1 MNQKLSENRAGSVRE
16 YLVQQGV
23 VASSVSA
30 TSFGNSSPVASND
43 NSAGR
48 QENRRV
54 ELVVSGDAIGS
65 PVTTG
70 SLR

>member
-1 MNQKLSENRAGSVRE
+1 
-16 YLVQQGV
+16 
-23 VASSVSA
+23 VSA
-30 TSFGNSSPVASND
+30 KGFGNSSPVASNE
-43 NSAGR
+43 NSSGR

-65 PVTTG
+65 PVNATTG